1 MSTSRNRSS
10 CYPRANVESRPHR
23 RQPPQSSSTRQSVQY
38 ATCKYLRKE
47 DLDRLAAASPDD
59 LAKFVSNNDS
69 KFTSAY
75 KHPPFCTDRFTL
87 KRLVKILYV
96 LTRCQE
102 AELAT
107 RTLGEILSSR
117 GEYATFS
124 FQLQQ
129 LPQEMPYET
138 RRETQEDN
146 PYYLLYLAEI
156 GIFALDKI
164 PSIVISTFPFL
175 QLRNAADEL
184 IKQGQRV
191 GTLKNKMD
199 ELTSKFTLAREELLV
214 SKKQQ
219 TNSEQSIEEYL
230 EPPQCFR
237 DVQVLPSPEEIES
250 DLKRPFLRPNVI
262 RGAYKDWQH
271 YLDVQF
277 RLLREDFV
285 GPLRSGVSG
294 HRNGVS
300 EKDISKIRVYEHVHV
315 LGPVCLSSV
324 MGFQVQF
331 DVSYLKRVNWE
342 HSRRLIFGSLL
353 CLSRSVNHFETNF
366 FASVVQRDL
375 KLLGEGI
382 LTIRFEGGT
391 DGFQISPDDEF
402 TMVESTAYFE
412 AYRHILE
419 RLQRVTPERM
429 PFKKYIVECDLQ
441 HVLAP
446 LYLRTGSSTEFDM
459 KEGLGAKHALNI
471 SVTNPGAWPD
481 ARSTCL
487 DPSQLNALKMAL
499 SQEISIIQGPPGTG
513 KTFIGLKLVQ
523 VLLHNRLIWDV
534 DVTHPIL
541 VMCYTNHALDQFLEQ
556 INGVEING
564 KKPSII
570 RIGGRCKSEN
580 LKKFVLSLK
589 VQQCHNDRSFPPK
602 IYRPWVEYRQ
612 DMNQMKNEIDGFIK
626 EMHTSNG
633 NILNLLTLQDIIEPN
648 HYRQLQSLAE
658 YSGLGKEIE
667 FWLGLCSSQQ
677 AEDYNDDRTQHDDSE
692 IETED
697 IHRETID
704 DFIDV
709 DKESQLLEDERI
721 TEEDIEINLRL
732 CQMNTL
738 NEVQMIPT
746 VPPRALNMKWPTVN
760 ISNREK
766 SKRIKQGLVNE
777 PMLENQVHKI
787 TNLKLLNEREKWQLY
802 KYWVNMHEIHT
813 KALLSQRGK
822 KYSEIC
828 QFVNEAHHKLE
839 EHIIQQV
846 DIIGMTTTG
855 AAKHQHLLHSARS
868 RILIVE
874 EAAEVLES
882 HIIASLSP
890 TIQQLVMIG
899 DHKQLKPKPSNYEL
913 VKKYHLD
920 VSLFERLADNK
931 MPCATLEVQ
940 HRMRPEIANLLWP
953 HFYTRL
959 LDHNTVCKYSSIKGV
974 QKNMFFIHHDF
985 HEKSDNSEDSYSHAN
1000 IHEADFL
1007 VALCRYLLLQEYKPE
1022 QITILTMYRG
1032 QLLELKRKMHK
1043 ETFEGVRVAAV
1054 DDFQGEENDIILL
1067 SLVRSN
1073 ADGDIGFLK
1082 IDNRICVSLSRA
1094 KLGLYVIGNLTMLRN
1109 CDGSAWPGILS
1120 ELDHQKCTG
1129 RALSLCCQL
1138 HPEKV
1143 VHAARSEDF
1152 SKCPEGGCRQMC
1164 GIRLKCGHGCTRI
1177 CHPNDRDHLNYR
1189 CTKPCSKDLPC
1200 GHKCQSQCYS
1210 CAERCQPCLVPV
1222 IKLLPQCSH
1231 KVQAPC
1237 SIHPDNVLCREKC
1250 TKDLPCGHQ
1259 CKELCHNQCTTDCKE
1274 QVSLTL
1280 PCGHILKKPC
1290 HEPIED
1296 NKCPKPCG
1304 ALLECGHM
1312 CTGTCGEC
1320 FRGRLHVQCSHD
1332 CGRSLPCGHTCNF
1345 PCTAKCPPCNQK
1357 CNNYCNH
1364 SRCPKSCYEVCNP
1377 CAEPCA
1383 WSCVH
1388 FKCTKRCGELC
1399 DRPEC
1404 NEPCDK
1410 ELACGHLCIGLCGEK
1425 CPSLCQVCN
1434 KDEVMATFFGT
1445 EDDDDAR
1452 FIELQDCKHIFEV
1465 SGLDKWV
1472 KSMESTDTDQPVQF
1486 KRCPSCRVEI
1496 RRHLRYGNIVKQ
1508 ILLDLE
1514 QIKRKTQAI
1523 DVPMLKSL
1531 FNEVSKKLKKYESR
1545 TKVQASMDTLAPL
1558 IGMQSGVTIFPIHM
1572 NTIQNQ
1578 LLLIPQLT
1586 NIYDRLDQVS
1596 SKKSVSIG
1604 LSKQGLIEAVDT
1616 LREYIMQST
1625 LFDQQLQDIVYEM
1638 RRLNCTV
1645 VLFEVLC
1652 KLESCAHNVS
1662 SIEIDGL
1669 TKRTIELYRSGQKG
1683 YSKLEKEQEAEV
1695 NAYVSHLKKKY
1706 PLLGLTEA
1714 EKIEIVKAV
1723 GLSKGHWFKCPK
1735 GHFYCIGGCGGA
1747 MEKSKCPECGEVIGG
1762 ESHTLTNGN
1771 QLAPEMDGASY
1782 AAWSDAAN
1790 MRGPGIH

>member
-1 MSTSRNRSS
+1 MSRGR
-10 CYPRANVESRPHR
+10 YPGRVAHSGRRDTRRQLRLQLLLHEMPRESRRHIQEENPN
-23 RQPPQSSSTRQSVQY
+23 
-38 ATCKYLRKE
+38 YL
-47 DLDRLAAASPDD
+47 
-59 LAKFVSNNDS
+59 
-69 KFTSAY
+69 
-75 KHPPFCTDRFTL
+75 
-87 KRLVKILYV
+87 
-96 LTRCQE
+96 
-102 AELAT
+102 
-107 RTLGEILSSR
+107 G
-117 GEYATFS
+117 
-124 FQLQQ
+124 
-129 LPQEMPYET
+129 
-138 RRETQEDN
+138 
-146 PYYLLYLAEI
+146 YLAEI
-156 GIFALDKI
+156 GLFALDKI
-164 PSIVISTFPFL
+164 PSTVILTFPFL

-214 SKKQQ
+214 SKKRQ
-219 TNSEQSIEEYL
+219 TNSEQSIEEYP

-294 HRNGVS
+294 HCSGVS

-315 LGPVCLSSV
+315 LGPVCLSSG
-324 MGFQVQF
+324 MGFQIQF
-331 DVSYLKRVNWE
+331 DVSRLKRVNWE

-382 LTIRFEGGT
+382 LTIKFEGDT
-391 DGFQISPDDEF
+391 DGFQINPCDEF

-459 KEGLGAKHALNI
+459 KEALGAKQALNI
-471 SVTNPGAWPD
+471 SVTNPRAWPD

-487 DPSQLNALKMAL
+487 DHSQLNALKMAL

-523 VLLHNRLIWDV
+523 VLLHNRLIWDGHG
-534 DVTHPIL
+534 THPIL
-541 VMCYTNHALDQFLEQ
+541 IVCYTNHALDQFLEQ
-556 INGVEING
+556 ISEVEING
-564 KKPSII
+564 KKPNVV
-570 RIGGRCKSEN
+570 RIGGRCKSES
-580 LKKFVLSLK
+580 LKNCVLSQK
-589 VQQCHNDRSFPPK
+589 VRECQKDHSFPPN
-602 IYRPWVEYRQ
+602 IHRPWAEC
-612 DMNQMKNEIDGFIK
+612 KK
-626 EMHTSNG
+626 EMYKMQNEMNEFVKEVDTSG
-633 NILNLLTLQDIIEPN
+633 GKILKLSILQNTIQLE
-648 HYRQLQSLAE
+648 HYLQLNRLVE
-658 YSGLGKEIE
+658 FSGVGKEIE
-667 FWLGLCSSQQ
+667 YWLGLWYGQEEVKLNGAQQ
-677 AEDYNDDRTQHDDSE
+677 NDNES
-692 IETED
+692 ED
-697 IHRETID
+697 IAEHESD

-709 DKESQLLEDERI
+709 DNEAQLLEDERK
-721 TEEDIEINLRL
+721 TEGEDIILHLPPNQLAK
-732 CQMNTL
+732 L
-738 NEVQMIPT
+738 NEDTNPT
-746 VPPRALNMKWPTVN
+746 VPNTPITEWQTVQ
-760 ISNREK
+760 ISNRERL
-766 SKRIKQGLVNE
+766 KRIKQGLTHE
-777 PMLENQVHKI
+777 PMGEGQAHQISDLAVLSGK
-787 TNLKLLNEREKWQLY
+787 EKWQLY
-802 KYWVNMHEIHT
+802 KYWVNKHLMHM
-813 KALLSQRGK
+813 KALLSRKGT
-822 KYSEIC
+822 KYTEIC
-828 QFVNEAHHKLE
+828 QLVNEAHHKLE

-855 AAKHQHLLHSARS
+855 AAKYQHLLHSARS

-913 VKKYHLD
+913 VKKYHFD

-940 HRMRPEIANLLWP
+940 HRMRPEIANLLRP

-974 QKNMFFIHHDF
+974 QKNMFFIDHDF
-985 HEKSDNSEDSYSHAN
+985 HEKSNHGDDSYSHAN

-1007 VALCRYLLLQEYKPE
+1007 VALCRYLLLQEYEPE

-1082 IDNRICVSLSRA
+1082 VDNRICVSLSRA
-1094 KLGLYVIGNLTMLRN
+1094 KMGLYVIGNLTMLRN

-1129 RALSLCCQL
+1129 RVLSLCCQL
-1138 HPEKV
+1138 HPEQV

-1164 GIRLKCGHGCTRI
+1164 SKRLKCGHGCTRI
-1177 CHPNDRDHLNYR
+1177 CHPYDRDHLNYR
-1189 CTKPCSKDLPC
+1189 CTKPCFKDLPC
-1200 GHKCQSQCYS
+1200 GHKCLSKCYS

-1222 IKLLPQCSH
+1222 IKLLPRCSH

-1237 SIHPDNVLCREKC
+1237 SIHPDNVLCHEKC
-1250 TKDLPCGHQ
+1250 TKRLPCGHP
-1259 CKELCHNQCTTDCKE
+1259 CKELCHNQCTIYCKE
-1274 QVSLTL
+1274 KVSVTLT
-1280 PCGHILKKPC
+1280 CGHILKKPC

-1304 ALLECGHM
+1304 TLLECGHM

-1320 FRGRLHVQCSHD
+1320 FRGRLHIQCSHD

-1388 FKCTKRCGELC
+1388 FTCTKRCGELC

-1425 CPSLCQVCN
+1425 CPSLCRVCN
-1434 KDEVMATFFGT
+1434 KDEVTATFFGT

-1496 RRHLRYGNIVKQ
+1496 RQHLRYGNIVKQ
-1508 ILLDLE
+1508 TLLDLE

-1523 DVPMLKSL
+1523 DVMMLKSL
-1531 FNEVSKKLKKYESR
+1531 FNEVSMKLKKYESQ
-1545 TKVQASMDTLAPL
+1545 TKVQASMDTLASL
-1558 IGMQSGVTIFPIHM
+1558 IGIQSGVGELTIFPFQM

-1578 LLLIPQLT
+1578 LLLILQLT
-1586 NIYDRLDQVS
+1586 NIYDRLNQVS

-1652 KLESCAHNVS
+1652 KLESCVRNVS

-1683 YSKLEKEQEAEV
+1683 YSKLEGEQEAEV
-1695 NAYVSHLKKKY
+1695 HVYVSHLKKKY
-1706 PLLGLTEA
+1706 HLDGLTDE
-1714 EKIEIVKAV
+1714 EKIEIFKAV
-1723 GLSKGHWFKCPK
+1723 GLSKGHWFKCSK
-1735 GHFYCIGGCGGA
+1735 GHFYCIGECGGA
-1747 MEKSKCPECGEVIGG
+1747 MEKSKCPECGDVIGG
-1762 ESHTLTNGN
+1762 ESHTLASGN
-1771 QLAPEMDGASY
+1771 QLAPEMDGATH

-1790 MRGPGIH
+1790 MRGPPMQ